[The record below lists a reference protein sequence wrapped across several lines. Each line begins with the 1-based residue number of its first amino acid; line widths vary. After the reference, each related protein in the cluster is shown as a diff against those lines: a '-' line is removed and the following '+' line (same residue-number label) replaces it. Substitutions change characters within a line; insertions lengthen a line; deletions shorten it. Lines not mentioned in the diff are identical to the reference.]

1 MIVDLRDG
9 VRDLKKENRELT
21 AMVGD
26 GAARLDEHR
35 AEAMRLKNL
44 LAEKDAAND
53 EMKTRVAE
61 LVHERFVLRLVILG
75 CVMALLVLLFSKR
88 IPYVCNG

>member
-1 MIVDLRDG
+1 
-9 VRDLKKENRELT
+9 
-21 AMVGD
+21 MVGD